1 MRRPSRRTKLHKG
14 DSFLR
19 VFLKTPLIRL
29 WAFGG
34 WAAFGRSCGAGPRS
48 EPVDNLGLAQL
59 GGADLQALQ
68 QAFDLFASTL
78 APQAAR
84 R

>member
-1 MRRPSRRTKLHKG
+1 LG
-14 DSFLR
+14 DPAVR
-19 VFLKTPLIRL
+19 
-29 WAFGG
+29 A
-34 WAAFGRSCGAGPRS
+34 RS